1 MYRGNRCKPLSG
13 LTVNAEADQSE
24 VLGKLVSELQSDVTV
39 SDTGITGTLAYVTD
53 YTGFSS
59 DPELQSGNFIALKIS
74 DVDPTAVSVKG
85 GIVPSSI
92 GADLVEMIDDPDQNI
107 VLRVTN
113 KGTQKATF
121 VQKDADGNELKQEFA
136 LSGLTLE
143 PAPEEPEG

>member
-1 MYRGNRCKPLSG
+1 
-13 LTVNAEADQSE
+13 
-24 VLGKLVSELQSDVTV
+24 
-39 SDTGITGTLAYVTD
+39 
-53 YTGFSS
+53 
-59 DPELQSGNFIALKIS
+59 
-74 DVDPTAVSVKG
+74 
-85 GIVPSSI
+85 
-92 GADLVEMIDDPDQNI
+92 MIDDPDRNI

>member
-1 MYRGNRCKPLSG
+1 M
-13 LTVNAEADQSE
+13 
-24 VLGKLVSELQSDVTV
+24 
-39 SDTGITGTLAYVTD
+39 
-53 YTGFSS
+53 
-59 DPELQSGNFIALKIS
+59 
-74 DVDPTAVSVKG
+74 
-85 GIVPSSI
+85 PSSI

>member
-1 MYRGNRCKPLSG
+1 MLVVG
-13 LTVNAEADQSE
+13 L
-24 VLGKLVSELQSDVTV
+24 LVSGACRVVLVIELVLV
-39 SDTGITGTLAYVTD
+39 A
-53 YTGFSS
+53 
-59 DPELQSGNFIALKIS
+59 
-74 DVDPTAVSVKG
+74 
-85 GIVPSSI
+85 
-92 GADLVEMIDDPDQNI
+92 LVEMIDDPDQNI